1 MNDYILQVENMKTY
15 FKLDTGTLKAVDDVT
30 FYLKRNETIGIIGE
44 SGCGKSVTAHS
55 ILRTVQNP
63 GKVLGGR
70 ILYDDGSGPVD
81 LVTCSP
87 DSKAM
92 RKLRGKDISMI
103 FQEPMA
109 SLSPVY
115 TIGAQ
120 MMEAVLVHQEKRTKR
135 RRRNYAWKCC
145 GPWECRI
152 RSRNIM
158 PIPIRC
164 REASARGP

>member
-1 MNDYILQVENMKTY
+1 M
-15 FKLDTGTLKAVDDVT
+15 
-30 FYLKRNETIGIIGE
+30 
-44 SGCGKSVTAHS
+44 
-55 ILRTVQNP
+55 
-63 GKVLGGR
+63 
-70 ILYDDGSGPVD
+70 D

-120 MMEAVLVHQEKRTKR
+120 MMEAVLVHQEKKDKKAAKELCMEMLR
-135 RRRNYAWKCC
+135 AV
-145 GPWECRI
+145 G
-152 RSRNIM
+152 M
-158 PIPIRC
+158 PDPEQKYNAISPSDVGRPVPEGYD
-164 REASARGP
+164 RHRHG